1 MTLPT
6 TILLTFLLRTVA
18 VSAAVIAFGLSGT
31 GIWVGSQISVELI
44 PAGYIGGALA
54 LIVMTF
60 VLAFKWTSDSATRN
74 LSLAAAGT
82 VLHFPG
88 ILQESSVPW
97 SNVLPSLTT
106 DSSVTQPIL
115 MMTFLVLIV
124 ACMLGLIIDS
134 SREDATDLRGR
145 GMSEKSLLTI
155 VNQTIILK
163 VGTLLAG
170 LVVMTALSISFRLPT
185 IQFNYFPPA
194 ILAIV
199 GVLAIVIAIVIYFQ
213 SSSLDKVADQSP

>member
-213 SSSLDKVADQSP
+213 SSSLDKVPDQSP

>member
-185 IQFNYFPPA
+185 IQFSYFPPA

-213 SSSLDKVADQSP
+213 SSSLDKVPDQSP